1 MKAKFS
7 TKYCNN
13 YANHLSETT
22 GKKYILSVGYDKVKL
37 IDSETKEIVVVAN
50 SSAEFAG
57 KILVKSLEFIQ
68 SVG

>member
-37 IDSETKEIVVVAN
+37 IDSETKEIVVAAN

-57 KILVKSLEFIQ
+57 KVLIKSLEFMQ

>member
-57 KILVKSLEFIQ
+57 
-68 SVG
+68 